1 MKCWDHHGTSGGSP
15 CLTNAIRNVADAATN
30 GVVVEVSTAI
40 ASGPVSPSLRRPFS
54 VREREVVALAVTGH
68 ENKDIAYRLGLAYS
82 TIRVLMARAAS
93 KIGAKSRQELI
104 EKLSAI
110 PVQVHVQEGT
120 TT

>member
-1 MKCWDHHGTSGGSP
+1 
-15 CLTNAIRNVADAATN
+15 
-30 GVVVEVSTAI
+30 
-40 ASGPVSPSLRRPFS
+40 

-110 PVQVHVQEGT
+110 PVQEGT
-120 TT
+120 PT